1 MNDLATNQL
10 YENVKILGKI
20 NRKSTIFANPIK
32 IPLAKKHREKP
43 IKKKERKITLRQLK
57 EEG

>member
-20 NRKSTIFANPIK
+20 NRKSTIFSNPIK
-32 IPLAKKHREKP
+32 IPLAKKHRDKLT
-43 IKKKERKITLRQLK
+43 KKKERKITLRQLK